1 MSCLK
6 TADCLISCVIQGV
19 VEVDGS
25 TCSGSGDLEDWE
37 DGAVIEEVT
46 NRNYLPLTSLWLCRL
61 TMQMNGQQKGHQ
73 E

>member
-6 TADCLISCVIQGV
+6 TADCLIPCVIQGV

-25 TCSGSGDLEDWE
+25 TCSGSGGLEDWE

-46 NRNYLPLTSLWLCRL
+46 NRNYLSLTSLCRW

>member
-1 MSCLK
+1 M
-6 TADCLISCVIQGV
+6 

-25 TCSGSGDLEDWE
+25 TCSGSEGLEDWE

-46 NRNYLPLTSLWLCRL
+46 NLKLIPIATLCRW
-61 TMQMNGQQKGHQ
+61 TMQMNGQQKGSQ